1 MVRACNVK
9 CIGGEDSL
17 LQQVI
22 GEAKFMEQTII
33 IGFRSSTQSQ
43 RNERTVTWHP
53 SREDVVVL
61 NVDGSAFGQPG
72 RAGFRGLLRRGD
84 SEWLIGY
91 YGSIV
96 VAGSLLAKM
105 AARFFNLHTRGSL
118 V

>member
-9 CIGGEDSL
+9 CIGGEDSS

-33 IGFRSSTQSQ
+33 IGFSSSTQSQ

-61 NVDGSAFGQPG
+61 NVDGSASRQPG
-72 RAGFRGLLRRGD
+72 RAGFGDLLRRGD

-91 YGSIV
+91 YGSTG
-96 VAGSLLAKM
+96 VARSLLAKM
-105 AARFFNLHTRGSL
+105 ATLFFSLHMARLS
-118 V
+118 